1 MKLDLDYPS
10 DKIIFWTQE
19 QIMVFSDA
27 RSAKTALEIL
37 HLYTTYEFIYL
48 HKIES
53 IALSFIKYAISQ
65 QDGYQKCINLMDHL
79 PTICN
84 R

>member
-1 MKLDLDYPS
+1 
-10 DKIIFWTQE
+10 
-19 QIMVFSDA
+19 MVFSDA

-53 IALSFIKYAISQ
+53 KALSFIKYAISQ
-65 QDGYQKCINLMDHL
+65 QYGYTRNALI
-79 PTICN
+79 
-84 R
+84 